1 MKKLLALI
9 LALALLP
16 CAALAEATTDAPA
29 QAEVYVSITDGEGAL
44 VLACLPVIVTD
55 ADGDGALTIHD
66 ALAAAHAAHHPE
78 GAEAFSTA
86 KTEFGLSMVKLWGV
100 DNGGSYGYCL
110 NDASAWSLA
119 DPVKDG
125 DHVKAYAYTDLIAW
139 SDTYCYFDAPMMTAA
154 AGEEIPLTLSAAGYD
169 EMWNPVTLPVEGAD
183 ITVNGKAADVIT
195 DAQGRAVLTFAEPG
209 VYVVSAVSQHQTLVA
224 PVCVITVTEG
234 E

>member
-1 MKKLLALI
+1 MKKLFALI
-9 LALALLP
+9 LALVLLP
-16 CAALAEATTDAPA
+16 CAALAETATDAPA

-44 VLACLPVIVTD
+44 VLACQPVIVTD
-55 ADGDGALTIHD
+55 ADGDGTLTIHD

-78 GAEAFSTA
+78 GAAAFATA
-86 KTEFGLSMVKLWGV
+86 QTEYGLSMVKLWGV
-100 DNGGSYGYCL
+100 DNGGSYGYYL

-169 EMWNPVTLPVEGAD
+169 EMWNPVTLPVEGAA
-183 ITVNGKAADVIT
+183 ITVNGGDADIMT
-195 DAQGRAVLTFAEPG
+195 DAAGRAVLIFAEPG